1 MRPQLT
7 AFVRQVVLPAG
18 PDKRPHIDV
27 SQCRFRLAYRRS
39 PIHRWGIFAA
49 EPIPARRRVIEYT
62 GERIGL
68 AEARRRSL
76 RHQLYIFLAGKRA
89 LIDGAIGGSG
99 AEFINHSCSPNLAA
113 RLRRGH
119 IWFVSLRPIEAGEEL
134 LLDYQVTGD
143 DPLYPCHCG
152 SPLCRGFMN
161 RPPSPVEP

>member
-1 MRPQLT
+1 MRPQHT

-18 PDKRPHIDV
+18 PGKRPRIDV
-27 SQCRFRLAYRRS
+27 TQCRFRLAYRRS
-39 PIHRWGIFAA
+39 PIHRWGIFAS

-76 RHQLYIFLAGKRA
+76 RHQLFIFLAGKRT

-99 AEFINHSCSPNLAA
+99 AEFINHSCSPNLTA
-113 RLRRGH
+113 RLRSGR

-134 LLDYQVTGD
+134 LLDYQITGD
-143 DPLYPCHCG
+143 DPLYPCHCN
-152 SPLCRGFMN
+152 SPNCRGFMN
-161 RPPSPVEP
+161 RPPLPVGP